1 MNRIGV
7 EIGMDLELHDQHYY
21 VPSQHL
27 VVETEL
33 YRLFL
38 EDQGVAIPVRS
49 RDERW
54 EGFILLGRVSI
65 AADALVHSPKGAI
78 GRVINRASDEVII
91 LGKPIDADWETVP
104 QDLQK
109 PQHTQRAVDLVDEFH
124 RVTGRHFHIGYH
136 CDDDTLDKAHHL
148 IVVPHSSSEKS
159 LWVIGSKKNELVVI
173 DGTEVLVRKNDK
185 LVYVSGPNGTVE
197 ITGENKTL
205 SVGGPGGITFNCNGE
220 DVTLSNF
227 LGNLL
232 HKIEDSF
239 SSRSGRYT

>member
-1 MNRIGV
+1 
-7 EIGMDLELHDQHYY
+7 MDLELLDQHYY

-27 VVETEL
+27 VVESEL
-33 YRLFL
+33 YRLLL
-38 EDQGVAIPVRS
+38 EDQGIAIPVRS
-49 RDERW
+49 LDARW
-54 EGFILLGRVSI
+54 EGFIILGRVNI

-78 GRVINRASDEVII
+78 GRSINRASDEVII
-91 LGKPIDADWETVP
+91 LGKPIPGEWATVP

-109 PQHTQRAVDLVDEFH
+109 PQHTQRAVDLVDEFS
-124 RVTGRHFHIGYH
+124 RVSGKHFHIGCH
-136 CDDDTLDKAHHL
+136 CDTDTLAEANHL
-148 IVVPHSSSEKS
+148 IVAPQSSSEKS
-159 LWVIGSKKNELVVI
+159 LWIIGSKKNELVVI

-232 HKIEDSF
+232 DKLENSF
-239 SSRSGRYT
+239 SFRSGHYR